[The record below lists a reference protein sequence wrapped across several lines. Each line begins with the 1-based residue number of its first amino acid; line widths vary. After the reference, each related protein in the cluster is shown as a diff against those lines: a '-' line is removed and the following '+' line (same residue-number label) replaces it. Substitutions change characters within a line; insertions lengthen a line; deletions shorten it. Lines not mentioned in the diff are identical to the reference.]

1 MTRILFDCCKFVTVK
16 ISTFS
21 LFPTSGCFPIEWI
34 SRKDVFFNETNNL
47 LNPWNEG
54 KQIKISREG
63 QEIEP
68 GVGERLLAL
77 FTGHSTG

>member
-1 MTRILFDCCKFVTVK
+1 MLRIK
-16 ISTFS
+16 
-21 LFPTSGCFPIEWI
+21 GCFSIEWI

-77 FTGHSTG
+77 FTAG